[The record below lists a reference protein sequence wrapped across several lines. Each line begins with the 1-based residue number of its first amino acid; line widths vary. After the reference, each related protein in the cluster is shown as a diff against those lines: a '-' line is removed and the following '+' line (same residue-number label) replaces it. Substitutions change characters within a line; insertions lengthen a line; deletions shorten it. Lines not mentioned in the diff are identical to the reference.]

1 MLKLFKYLKSYT
13 LYILLIIAALYLQAF
28 SDLSLPDYMSK
39 IVNVGIQQ
47 GGIENSVPEAI
58 RESEYEK
65 LKLLLFDEENQIFLE
80 NYRLVSK
87 DFVGSENPETSLTAE
102 EYESYLKKYPVLN
115 SENVYVLSIGHS
127 KNKEI
132 PNNTAGTGNR
142 SKEDILAEL
151 NRFLGRKLLVLY
163 GIEKGD
169 FIEVML
175 PSIGATSRALLAN
188 VDPFTI
194 ISNIPKEQR
203 ELSLK
208 EIDKRFDAMPESM
221 IRQSSVIYIK
231 SEYEA
236 IGINTAKLQSRY
248 IRRVGLIMI
257 GIAFISMLATVLV
270 SFLSARVSAGLGK
283 ILREEVFIKVTTF
296 SNMEFDSFST
306 ASLITR
312 STNDIQQVQ
321 MFMVMLLRMVFYAPI
336 LGIGGVIKALSTNTS
351 MAWIIAVG
359 VLAIL
364 TLVIV
369 SFSIAIPKF
378 KSVQKLID
386 RVNLIIRESLVGIL
400 VIRAFNNEKYQEDKF
415 DKTNK
420 DLTRTN
426 LFISRLMSLMFPLM
440 MLIMNSLMLLI
451 IWVGAH
457 QVDLGTIQVGD
468 MMAFMQY
475 TMQIIMSFL
484 MISMVSIMFP
494 RASVSAQRIIEV
506 IEKDVAIKDPDN
518 PKRLDETSSVRKG
531 VVEFR
536 NVYFKYPGAEEYVIS
551 DISFTANPGET
562 TAIIGSTGSGKSTI
576 INLIPRFYDV
586 TKGEILIDG
595 VNIKDMTQK
604 ELRRKIGFVP
614 QKGVLFSGTIESNI
628 KYGEHEVSDEDMIKA
643 ARIAQAEE
651 FIEAKEDK
659 YKSLIAQG
667 GTNVSGGQK
676 QRLSIARALAKKP
689 DIFLF
694 DDSFSALDYK
704 TDAALRKALKNEIK
718 DCTVIIVTQR
728 ISTIM
733 DAEKILVID
742 EGRIVGEGTH
752 EELLKNCEVY
762 REIAFSQLS
771 MEELA

>member
-386 RVNLIIRESLVGIL
+386 RVNLIIRESLEGIL

-586 TKGEILIDG
+586 TKGEILIYG

>member
-1 MLKLFKYLKSYT
+1 
-13 LYILLIIAALYLQAF
+13 
-28 SDLSLPDYMSK
+28 MSK

-65 LKLLLFDEENQIFLE
+65 LKVLLYDEENRMFLE
-80 NYRLVSK
+80 NYRLISK
-87 DFVGSENPETSLTAE
+87 DFVGSENPKTSLTAE
-102 EYESYLKKYPVLN
+102 EYENYLKKYPALK
-115 SENVYVLSIGHS
+115 SENIYVLSIGYA
-127 KNKEI
+127 
-132 PNNTAGTGNR
+132 NNMRNTDNTGSAENR
-142 SKEDILAEL
+142 SKKDILEEL

-169 FIEVML
+169 FIEFML
-175 PSIGATSRALLAN
+175 PSIGATSRAILAV

-203 ELSLK
+203 ELLLK

-221 IRQSSVIYIK
+221 IKQSSVIYIK

-236 IGINTAKLQSRY
+236 IGINTTRLQSRY
-248 IRRVGLIMI
+248 ILRVGLLMI
-257 GIAFISMLATVLV
+257 GIALVSMLATVLV

-386 RVNLIIRESLVGIL
+386 RVNLIIRESLVGTL

-426 LFISRLMSLMFPLM
+426 LFISRLMSLMFPIM
-440 MLIMNSLMLLI
+440 TLIMNGLMLLI

-494 RASVSAQRIIEV
+494 RASVSAQRVIEV

-518 PKRLDETSSVRKG
+518 PKRLDETSFGRKG

-628 KYGEHEVSDEDMIKA
+628 KYGEHEVPDEDMIKA

-689 DIFLF
+689 DIFIF

-718 DCTVIIVTQR
+718 DCTVIIVAQR

>member
-1 MLKLFKYLKSYT
+1 
-13 LYILLIIAALYLQAF
+13 
-28 SDLSLPDYMSK
+28 
-39 IVNVGIQQ
+39 
-47 GGIENSVPEAI
+47 
-58 RESEYEK
+58 
-65 LKLLLFDEENQIFLE
+65 
-80 NYRLVSK
+80 
-87 DFVGSENPETSLTAE
+87 
-102 EYESYLKKYPVLN
+102 
-115 SENVYVLSIGHS
+115 
-127 KNKEI
+127 
-132 PNNTAGTGNR
+132 
-142 SKEDILAEL
+142 
-151 NRFLGRKLLVLY
+151 
-163 GIEKGD
+163 
-169 FIEVML
+169 
-175 PSIGATSRALLAN
+175 
-188 VDPFTI
+188 
-194 ISNIPKEQR
+194 
-203 ELSLK
+203 
-208 EIDKRFDAMPESM
+208 
-221 IRQSSVIYIK
+221 
-231 SEYEA
+231 
-236 IGINTAKLQSRY
+236 
-248 IRRVGLIMI
+248 
-257 GIAFISMLATVLV
+257 
-270 SFLSARVSAGLGK
+270 
-283 ILREEVFIKVTTF
+283 
-296 SNMEFDSFST
+296 
-306 ASLITR
+306 
-312 STNDIQQVQ
+312 
-321 MFMVMLLRMVFYAPI
+321 
-336 LGIGGVIKALSTNTS
+336 
-351 MAWIIAVG
+351 
-359 VLAIL
+359 
-364 TLVIV
+364 
-369 SFSIAIPKF
+369 
-378 KSVQKLID
+378 
-386 RVNLIIRESLVGIL
+386 
-400 VIRAFNNEKYQEDKF
+400 
-415 DKTNK
+415 
-420 DLTRTN
+420 
-426 LFISRLMSLMFPLM
+426 
-440 MLIMNSLMLLI
+440 
-451 IWVGAH
+451 
-457 QVDLGTIQVGD
+457 VDLGTIQVGD

-689 DIFLF
+689 DIFIF